1 MALLPLYFS
10 LHMIGLV
17 IWLGAAM
24 ILPIA
29 LIPAL
34 KSLEPAAQA
43 KFMEVF
49 TKRYIPWF
57 IVGGLV
63 VGITGYLQTVA
74 PDLVEEMTGN
84 SILILKHV
92 VIIPLIATSVFLWF
106 ILAKKLGKPE
116 TEKTNLMKRFVVFS
130 WVQLTLSV
138 AVLVITGILT
148 G

>member
-1 MALLPLYFS
+1 MSFLAIYFS

-34 KSLEPAAQA
+34 KSLESAAQA

-49 TKRYIPWF
+49 TKRYMPWF
-57 IVGGLV
+57 VVGGLV
-63 VGITGYLQTVA
+63 VGVTGYLQVVA
-74 PDLVEEMTGN
+74 PDLAEEMSSSVT
-84 SILILKHV
+84 LILKHV
-92 VIIPLIATSVFLWF
+92 VILPLIATSVYVWF
-106 ILAKKLGKPE
+106 FLAKKLGKPE
-116 TEKTNLMKRFVVFS
+116 TDKTKLMQQFVFCS
-130 WVQLTLSV
+130 WVQALLSV